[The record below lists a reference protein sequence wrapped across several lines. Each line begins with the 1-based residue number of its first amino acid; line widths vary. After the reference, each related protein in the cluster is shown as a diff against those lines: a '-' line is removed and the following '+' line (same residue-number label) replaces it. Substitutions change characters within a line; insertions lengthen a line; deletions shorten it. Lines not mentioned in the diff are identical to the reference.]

1 MCLMVKLKKILSIF
15 TFLIVMLIYCL
26 LVMVFLSKI
35 NFNHWLL
42 ELLAYAVLGI
52 IWVFPSMYILRPFK
66 RNNNEK

>member
-35 NFNHWLL
+35 NFNNWLI
-42 ELLAYAVLGI
+42 ELLAYSALGI

>member
-15 TFLIVMLIYCL
+15 TFLIVMFIYCL

-42 ELLAYAVLGI
+42 ELLAYSVLGI

-66 RNNNEK
+66 RNKDEK